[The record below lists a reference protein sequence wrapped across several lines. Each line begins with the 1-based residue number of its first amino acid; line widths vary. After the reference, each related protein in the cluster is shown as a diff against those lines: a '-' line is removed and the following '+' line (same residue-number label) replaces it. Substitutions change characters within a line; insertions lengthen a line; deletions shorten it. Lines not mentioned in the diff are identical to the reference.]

1 VWISWVAKS
10 ELWGLN
16 RWNGAFNV
24 VAEVLVGKRKG
35 GAGLV
40 A

>member
-1 VWISWVAKS
+1 MDLKRERERESPWVAKS

-24 VAEVLVGKRKG
+24 VAEPQRFW
-35 GAGLV
+35 
-40 A
+40 